1 MRGQKELYELFEKL
15 SIEFEYHEHP
25 PLATIEDAK
34 IHWKDYNSGRC
45 KNIFFR
51 NHKGDRHYLVI
62 LEHLR
67 QLNIREL
74 EKRLKQGKLTFA
86 SDIRLKKYLGV
97 EPGSVS
103 PFGLINDKDKH
114 VHLFIDEKL
123 DEFEKLTFHPNINTA
138 SLVILKSDFL
148 KFLEYT
154 CNTYEF
160 IRLYDQE
167 TKSLQ

>member
-1 MRGQKELYELFEKL
+1 MRGQKELYTLFEEL
-15 SIEFEYHEHP
+15 SIRFEYYEHP
-25 PLATIEDAK
+25 PLATIEEAK

-51 NHKGDRHYLVI
+51 NHKGDKHYLVI

-67 QLNIREL
+67 QLEIHDL

-86 SDIRLKKYLGV
+86 SDQRLKKYLGL

-103 PFGLINDKDKH
+103 PYGLINDKEKH

-123 DEFEKLTFHPNINTA
+123 NEFDRLAFHPNVNTA
-138 SLVILKSDFL
+138 TLVISKTDFL
-148 KFLEYT
+148 KFMNHT
-154 CNTYEF
+154 GNTFEF
-160 IRLYDQE
+160 IKLYD
-167 TKSLQ
+167 

>member
-1 MRGQKELYELFEKL
+1 MRGQAELYRLFEKL

-34 IHWKDYNSGRC
+34 IHWAYYNSGRC

-67 QLNIREL
+67 QLNIKDL

-86 SDIRLKKYLGV
+86 SDQRLKKYLGV

-103 PFGLINDKDKH
+103 PFGLINDPEKH

-123 DEFEKLTFHPNINTA
+123 NEFDRLTFHPNINTA
-138 SLVILKSDFL
+138 SLVISKPDFK

-154 CNTYEF
+154 GNSYEF
-160 IRLYDQE
+160 IRLYD
-167 TKSLQ
+167 

>member
-1 MRGQKELYELFEKL
+1 MRGQKELYDILGNL
-15 SIEFEYHEHP
+15 TIMYEYHEHP

-67 QLNIREL
+67 QLDIHDL
-74 EKRLKQGKLTFA
+74 EKRLRQGKLTFA
-86 SDIRLKKYLGV
+86 SDRRLKKYLGL

-103 PFGLINDKDKH
+103 PFGLVNDKEKH

-123 DEFEKLTFHPNINTA
+123 KEFDRLAFHPNINTA
-138 SLVILKSDFL
+138 TLVISKPDFI

-154 CNTYEF
+154 GNSYEF
-160 IRLYDQE
+160 IKMYE
-167 TKSLQ
+167 